1 MGVSCCCYLFKQRIY
16 IGYRRFGLYRGPCFC
31 AFHLAL
37 LLFLQI
43 KHHTDRCELH
53 GSNPSL
59 PPSPVPSSLHLS
71 PLPFESLLTNCPSI
85 LRKAVLMSNEKG
97 S

>member
-1 MGVSCCCYLFKQRIY
+1 MGVSSCCYLFKQRIY

-31 AFHLAL
+31 AFHLGL

-71 PLPFESLLTNCPSI
+71 PHKFYYEQALSPIPFESLLTNCPS
-85 LRKAVLMSNEKG
+85 KK
-97 S
+97 